1 MSYSGQTTRH
11 SPCLCLTKTKREK
24 EDQHGQRGDEE
35 RSTSTLRASFLAQ
48 SKSELPQKAAIIVRP
63 PARSTGATAASPGS
77 GQETKG
83 CRPATTPPNPHTP
96 TRQRRAFDYSPGSRR
111 ATGSG
116 PAPGEP
122 PERSVPSHSPAHIH
136 DPPSGSYSPNAG
148 AIAEAKLSA
157 ISKPRER
164 ARHG

>member
-96 TRQRRAFDYSPGSRR
+96 TRQRREFWLLSKVHPQSLNLCCCIISVSKLTNRPFRSSNLFICVISVHKLVPLCHPG
-111 ATGSG
+111 
-116 PAPGEP
+116 P
-122 PERSVPSHSPAHIH
+122 
-136 DPPSGSYSPNAG
+136 
-148 AIAEAKLSA
+148 
-157 ISKPRER
+157 
-164 ARHG
+164 